1 MKKYEYDLS
10 VLELILPSE
19 TEQYIARV
27 KFMDRIDTDLPQKI
41 THDFGETRGGT
52 RGEAIE
58 KLRVR
63 VEGWMSANK

>member
-10 VLELILPSE
+10 VLELTSPAQD
-19 TEQYIARV
+19 EQYVARV
-27 KFMDRIDTDLPQKI
+27 RFMDRIDTDVPQKI
-41 THDFGETRGGT
+41 IHDFGEARGNT